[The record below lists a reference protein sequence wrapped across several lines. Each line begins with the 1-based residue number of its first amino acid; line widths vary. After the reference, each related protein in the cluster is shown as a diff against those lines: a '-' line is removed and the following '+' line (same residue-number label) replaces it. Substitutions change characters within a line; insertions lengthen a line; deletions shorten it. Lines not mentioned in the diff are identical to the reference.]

1 MPIKKPGAKY
11 QHLGVR
17 VEINNK
23 KPNLSTETNIGGW
36 RPPKFIILRREW
48 DF

>member
-1 MPIKKPGAKY
+1 MCRQLFEDNKKPGAKY

-23 KPNLSTETNIGGW
+23 KPNLSTETNQ
-36 RPPKFIILRREW
+36 
-48 DF
+48 